1 MKNPSNYQEALQ
13 CYDKII
19 GIDAN
24 FSAAYFNKGFV
35 NLVYL
40 KDYQK
45 GIEAFNLALEKNPG
59 YYQAAYNRALCHE
72 GKGDKTNAEADLNL
86 ALKIKP
92 DYTEAAVE
100 LGKLRGDN

>member
-1 MKNPSNYQEALQ
+1 
-13 CYDKII
+13 
-19 GIDAN
+19 
-24 FSAAYFNKGFV
+24 
-35 NLVYL
+35 
-40 KDYQK
+40 
-45 GIEAFNLALEKNPG
+45 LEKNPG